1 MDKKEVIIQSAEEMQ
16 KVGKYLANEILK
28 EILEDR
34 KAIVIGLEGDL
45 GSGKTTFVQ
54 GIAKGLGIKEKITS
68 PTFVIMRKYDF
79 LYHIDCYR
87 IQSEDLLELD
97 FKEII
102 NQPKNI
108 VLIEWAERVKKIL
121 PKDVIWMKFEY
132 LGRDKR
138 KIIYEEINSN

>member
-1 MDKKEVIIQSAEEMQ
+1 MIFVSYLIAIEFNQ
-16 KVGKYLANEILK
+16 KICLK
-28 EILEDR
+28 
-34 KAIVIGLEGDL
+34 
-45 GSGKTTFVQ
+45 
-54 GIAKGLGIKEKITS
+54 
-68 PTFVIMRKYDF
+68 
-79 LYHIDCYR
+79 
-87 IQSEDLLELD
+87 LD